1 MMRRRSRSRQHMW
14 VCGGGGN
21 HRSLD
26 GSDNDSFIHL
36 LAVNTK
42 LSTFSHTRTSK
53 LHSIRFA
60 NELDGAHSPNGLN
73 DQRDYRLPS
82 ALHRQRVKLLDR
94 RTLKRITQRSPHMH
108 TKRLLVWSEL
118 SLGWLFSC
126 RWILERRTR
135 IFVSCKSDLLSYIFL
150 ADCKLKL
157 FH

>member
-14 VCGGGGN
+14 VCGGGN

-73 DQRDYRLPS
+73 DQRDYRLLS
-82 ALHRQRVKLLDR
+82 ALHRQWVKLLDR

-108 TKRLLVWSEL
+108 TKRLLVRSEV
-118 SLGWLFSC
+118 SLGCSVADEYLNEERAFSF
-126 RWILERRTR
+126 RASRTCYLA
-135 IFVSCKSDLLSYIFL
+135 FFL